1 MDEEREALLR
11 WAYDAVAATTWD
23 ELIAAHKR
31 HGKDDLLVNGLEMQ
45 RERAQRAGR
54 AAGFE
59 RQTLEGSRAGF
70 LKIIELNDQSGGSP
84 FAGVREPKAPTLS
97 PSDRSAAAAVAEPE
111 DEREASSN

>member
-31 HGKDDLLVNGLEMQ
+31 HGKDDLVVNGLEMQ
-45 RERAQRAGR
+45 RARAQRAGR

-70 LKIIELNDQSGGSP
+70 LKFIELHGQSGGSP
-84 FAGVREPKAPTLS
+84 FAGVREPKAPTF

-111 DEREASSN
+111 DERSSN

>member
-11 WAYDAVAATTWD
+11 WAYDGVAATTWD

-31 HGKDDLLVNGLEMQ
+31 HGKDDVVNGLEMQ
-45 RERAQRAGR
+45 RARAQRAGR
-54 AAGFE
+54 AGFE
-59 RQTLEGSRAGF
+59 RQTLEGHRAGF
-70 LKIIELNDQSGGSP
+70 LKFIELHEESGGSP

-111 DEREASSN
+111 DERSSN